1 MSVGISRGGDALFR
15 GYQPPAAVCTQD
27 VDGLL
32 DLQGLQVGVE
42 GAVSSKGFKVR
53 GLENFLKVSIR
64 I

>member
-1 MSVGISRGGDALFR
+1 MSVGTSRGGDALFR

-32 DLQGLQVGVE
+32 DRQGLQVGL
-42 GAVSSKGFKVR
+42 GAESSKGFEVR
-53 GLENFLKVSIR
+53 GLEKFLKLSIR

>member
-1 MSVGISRGGDALFR
+1 MSAAVSRGGDALFR

-32 DLQGLQVGVE
+32 DRLGLQVG
-42 GAVSSKGFKVR
+42 GGILKGFQSAR
-53 GLENFLKVSIR
+53 GLKNFLKLSVR